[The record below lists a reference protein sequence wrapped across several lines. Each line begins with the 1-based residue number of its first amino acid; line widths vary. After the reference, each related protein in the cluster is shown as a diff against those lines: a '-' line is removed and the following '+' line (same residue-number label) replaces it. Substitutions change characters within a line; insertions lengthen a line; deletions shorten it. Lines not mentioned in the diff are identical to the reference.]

1 MTSTKPTTQKL
12 KEQLNALQLCAQKGK
27 VLLKKA
33 TELLE
38 KIQND
43 KRLAKE
49 LEK

>member
-12 KEQLNALQLCAQKGK
+12 NEQLNALQLCAEKGK
-27 VLLKKA
+27 ILFKKA

-38 KIQND
+38 RIQND
-43 KRLAKE
+43 KRLTKE